1 MLKLD
6 DKYIFTISTPTQG
19 ACPMGGPFRIG
30 VNYDGFVD
38 DVSVGDTILV
48 DGGIQTFKVLSKTKT
63 DVEVKV
69 VDGGEFKCGGDFYR
83 APVKSCPLA
92 LQAPTNPKTNASP
105 ICPFPNPKHRSR
117 RHLNI
122 RGKSANLPAITDRD
136 WEDLRW
142 GVERDVDYIALSF
155 VRDAQV
161 TSGCLPCC
169 CSRCRLI
176 SSFSMYL

>member
-19 ACPMGGPFRIG
+19 VCPMGGPFRIG

-69 VDGGEFKCGGDFYR
+69 IDGGEFKCVGDIYR
-83 APVKSCPLA
+83 PPL
-92 LQAPTNPKTNASP
+92 
-105 ICPFPNPKHRSR
+105 
-117 RHLNI
+117 
-122 RGKSANLPAITDRD
+122 
-136 WEDLRW
+136 
-142 GVERDVDYIALSF
+142 
-155 VRDAQV
+155 
-161 TSGCLPCC
+161 TSSLT
-169 CSRCRLI
+169 L
-176 SSFSMYL
+176 